1 MICFVTDIRSHR
13 EADIL
18 RHLSAEPLV
27 VRSLEGDVITEIDA
41 PAAGWTHEGL
51 VAEAVRL
58 EGRTTEGAEAYLGGV
73 WVGSTEV

>member
-1 MICFVTDIRSHR
+1 MICFVTDIGSPC

-18 RHLSAEPLV
+18 MPLSDEPLV
-27 VRSLEGDVITEIDA
+27 VLSLDGQVITKVEA
-41 PAAGWTHEGL
+41 PPAGWTHEGL